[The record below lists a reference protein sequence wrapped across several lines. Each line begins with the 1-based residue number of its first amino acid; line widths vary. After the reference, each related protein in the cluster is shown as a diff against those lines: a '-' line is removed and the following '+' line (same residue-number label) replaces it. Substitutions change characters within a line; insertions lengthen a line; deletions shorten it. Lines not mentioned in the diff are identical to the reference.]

1 MSLKQCSLL
10 GKSFLALLIILSHST
25 LLHAQNDTVS
35 VFFPFNV
42 SMLSEQT
49 QAQLDS
55 AIYMGKIPASQA
67 IQIIGYADAVGSD
80 TFNLHLSRER
90 AANVKSWLIQS
101 GFQEKDITLVIGKG
115 ESAARAKERRGG
127 NRADRH
133 VDIVRSGT
141 ASKPLDKVAPMKSK
155 PRTIAV
161 VHSSNPLKASATD
174 ISAVPAGET
183 LLLDNIYFY
192 AGRHIVRQESD
203 KALAALVDALKA
215 NPDIK
220 IRIEGHVCCVP
231 SSAMDAI
238 DDDTGREELS
248 VNRAAVIRQ
257 YLIDHGIDKER
268 LSFTGFGHRHP
279 LVPFERDEDDANR
292 NRRVEIRIMQ

>member
-1 MSLKQCSLL
+1 L
-10 GKSFLALLIILSHST
+10 GKGILFLFITLSHSVH
-25 LLHAQNDTVS
+25 LRAQQDTVS

-42 SMLSEQT
+42 SSLSQ
-49 QAQLDS
+49 QAQMRLDS
-55 AIYMGKIPASQA
+55 AIYQGKIPAAQA

-80 TFNLHLSRER
+80 SFNLHLSRER
-90 AANVKSWLIQS
+90 AANVKAWLIQS
-101 GFQEKDITLVIGKG
+101 GFRDENITLVIGKG
-115 ESAARAKERRGG
+115 ESEAKVKDRPGG
-127 NRADRH
+127 NLADRH
-133 VDIVRSGT
+133 VDIVRSFL
-141 ASKPLDKVAPMKSK
+141 KPTVTKQLPAIKARPAP
-155 PRTIAV
+155 
-161 VHSSNPLKASATD
+161 VHATGLLKASATD
-174 ISAVPAGET
+174 ISAVPVGET

-231 SSAMDAI
+231 SSALDAI

-257 YLIDHGIDKER
+257 YLIDHGIEKER
-268 LSFTGFGHRHP
+268 LSFIGFGHRHP
-279 LVPFERDEDDANR
+279 LVPVEHDEEEANK